1 MKPPIVK
8 FWRVWV
14 NEMGVSCQSLH
25 AFDNHQQSVFAQG
38 AAPIWSAAHSS
49 VGNQLV
55 TLVLMPGEVFD
66 WHENPVPQW
75 IITLRGLW
83 AVKTMD
89 GMVVEMKPGD
99 ISFGGDQETLNRQGH
114 CSWCIGDLPT
124 ELLLVQA
131 SETPR
136 WNPC

>member
-1 MKPPIVK
+1 MERSSLFCWQPTSHACVDA
-8 FWRVWV
+8 WR
-14 NEMGVSCQSLH
+14 
-25 AFDNHQQSVFAQG
+25 
-38 AAPIWSAAHSS
+38 
-49 VGNQLV
+49 
-55 TLVLMPGEVFD
+55 VFD

-75 IITLRGLW
+75 IITLRGQW